1 MQLLGKCG
9 LTDSLPFG
17 FGAAVKRPIDNL
29 SNKNFGIQG
38 RKAVNVGILIICF
51 FHYIAIMRIALC
63 RYWELK
69 DEAIR
74 RGKLSS
80 LGIDGKHM
88 LS

>member
-1 MQLLGKCG
+1 MQLLGQSG

-17 FGAAVKRPIDNL
+17 FGAALTRPIDNL

-51 FHYIAIMRIALC
+51 FYYIAIMRIALC
-63 RYWELK
+63 RYWELE

-74 RGKLSS
+74 RGKSSS
-80 LGIDGKHM
+80 LGINGKRM